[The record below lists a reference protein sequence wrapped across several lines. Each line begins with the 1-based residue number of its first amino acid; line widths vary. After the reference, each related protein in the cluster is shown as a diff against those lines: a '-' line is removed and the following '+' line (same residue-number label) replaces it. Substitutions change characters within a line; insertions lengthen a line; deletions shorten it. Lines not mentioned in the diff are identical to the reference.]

1 MALLYFDIRF
11 NVPNWNQ
18 GDAMYRKLVMNI
30 NSQKEFFKIY
40 KNELKKLKLAAISI
54 HPAEK

>member
-30 NSQKEFFKIY
+30 NSQKEFLRFIKM
-40 KNELKKLKLAAISI
+40 NLKS
-54 HPAEK
+54 